1 MYNKIENYLD
11 EKEKIYLA
19 IIEFLEHSDEKIFC
33 SISNIQ
39 NQQIV

>member
-1 MYNKIENYLD
+1 MKKKN
-11 EKEKIYLA
+11 IYLA

-39 NQQIV
+39 NQQIVKKHVCFMKK